1 MEIQEAVP
9 LAPHTMFR
17 IGGAAR
23 YYCTAKTDEEV
34 IEAVRFAKTHH
45 VPYFVL
51 GDGSNILVS
60 DRGFSGIVIHMKSS
74 EMVWS
79 EDGTLVVASAG
90 ASWDKLVEA
99 SVERSLYGIEN
110 LSGIPGSVGG
120 AAGGNIGAY
129 GSEVSSTLLWVEAL
143 DTVTDEIRRLTNEE
157 CELGYRESIFKS
169 KKGRHLII
177 LRASFRLRHEGQLDR
192 KYKDVAEYEKD
203 TGEVA
208 TLREMRS
215 AILTIRARKFPGD
228 GSIGTAGSFFKNPVV
243 TDEEANAFLE
253 RFPGAPNFPQ
263 DDGRV
268 KLSAAWIIDHVL
280 QLRGVRE
287 KNVGTWA
294 SQALVLVNYGGA
306 SGTEMKDFARMI
318 IERAKKETDI
328 TLAPEVI
335 FVGDE

>member
-1 MEIQEAVP
+1 MEIQEHVP
-9 LAPHTMFR
+9 LAPYTMFH
-17 IGGAAR
+17 IGGVAR
-23 YYCTAKTDEEV
+23 YYCIAKHDEDV
-34 IEAVRFAKTHH
+34 IEAVRFAVAHH

-51 GDGSNILVS
+51 GGGSNILVS
-60 DRGFSGIVIHMKSS
+60 DRGFSGIVIHMKSDK
-74 EMVWS
+74 MVWN
-79 EDGTLVVASAG
+79 EDGSLVTSDAG
-90 ASWDKLVEA
+90 VSWDKLVEA

-129 GSEVSSTLLWVEAL
+129 GSEVSSTLEWVDAL
-143 DTVTDEIRRLTNEE
+143 DIKTGGIRRITNKE
-157 CELGYRESIFKS
+157 CELGYRDSIFKS
-169 KKGRHLII
+169 EKGKHLII
-177 LRASFRLRHEGQLDR
+177 LRAAFRLSPEGTLDR

-215 AILTIRARKFPGD
+215 AILAIRARKFPGD

-243 TDEEANAFLE
+243 TDEEANAFLK
-253 RFPGAPNFPQ
+253 RFLSAPNFPQ

-280 QLRGVRE
+280 NLRGVRE
-287 KNVGTWA
+287 RNVGTWP

-318 IERAKKETDI
+318 IERAKKETGI

>member
-1 MEIQEAVP
+1 MEIQEHVS
-9 LAPHTMFR
+9 LAPHTMFH
-17 IGGAAR
+17 IGGLAR
-23 YYCTAKTDEEV
+23 YYCTAKSDEDV
-34 IEAVRFAKTHH
+34 IKAVRFATAHH
-45 VPYFVL
+45 MPYFVL
-51 GDGSNILVS
+51 GGGSNILVS
-60 DRGFSGIVIHMKSS
+60 DHGFSGIVIHMKSH
-74 EMVWS
+74 EIIWS
-79 EDGTLVVASAG
+79 DDGTLVVADAG
-90 ASWDKLVEA
+90 VSWDKLVEA

-129 GSEVSSTLLWVEAL
+129 GSEVSSTLDWVEAL
-143 DTVTDEIRRLTNEE
+143 DTVTGEIRRFMNKE

-169 KKGRHLII
+169 EKGKHLII
-177 LRASFRLRHEGQLDR
+177 LRAAFRLSRMGVLDR

-203 TGEVA
+203 TGEVVS
-208 TLREMRS
+208 LREMRR

-243 TDEEANAFLE
+243 TGEEADAFLE

-280 QLRGVRE
+280 ELRGVRE
-287 KNVGTWA
+287 GNVGTWS

-306 SGTEMKDFARMI
+306 TETEMKDFARMI